1 MIWLYLPT
9 CAQVYVLIGNGYRNT
24 RGRITK
30 QLSHKCLYGIKMNCS
45 VGYYRD
51 PDKVLFQNVNKTYK
65 NNDEYGNFFGYIICR
80 IMYVNI

>member
-1 MIWLYLPT
+1 MCTFSESLELIDS
-9 CAQVYVLIGNGYRNT
+9 VLKQEMT
-24 RGRITK
+24 A

-51 PDKVLFQNVNKTYK
+51 PDEVLFQNVNKTYK
-65 NNDEYGNFFGYIICR
+65 KYKYGNFFGYIICH